1 MIKKLL
7 TKSFWTRVLSS
18 VPLVIIT
25 LVTILV
31 GGNLLFIVSI
41 LLSLIGMFELYRM
54 IKMQDKLPGFVG
66 YLSCILF
73 YGLMVM
79 GYDVY
84 FVVFIILYLMALMAI
99 YVLSFPKYKLEDLIM
114 IFFGLV
120 YVGVM
125 LSYVFRI
132 RILPDGFYLIWLV
145 FISSWISDTFAY
157 LFGVTFGKHKLT
169 AILSPNKSIEGS
181 VAGIIG
187 SALIGGIYGMIL
199 TNHITAFINPVIGCA
214 IVCGVGS
221 IISQIGDL
229 TASAI
234 KRNYK
239 AKDYGKLIPGHG
251 GILDRFDSLIFVAPA
266 IYFLCLLV
274 Y

>member
-1 MIKKLL
+1 MLKKLL
-7 TKSFWTRVLSS
+7 TKSFWIRVLSS
-18 VPLVIIT
+18 VPLVVIT
-25 LVTILV
+25 LVTILL
-31 GGNLLFIVSI
+31 GGNLLFVVSI
-41 LLSLIGMFELYRM
+41 LLSLIGMFELYRI
-54 IKMQDKLPGFVG
+54 IKIQDKLPGFMG
-66 YLSCILF
+66 YVSCILY
-73 YGLMVM
+73 YGLMIM
-79 GYDVY
+79 GYDSY
-84 FVVFIILYLMALMAI
+84 FMIFIIVYLMSLMAI
-99 YVLSFPKYKLEDLIM
+99 YVFKFPKYKLEDLIM
-114 IFFGLV
+114 VFFGLV

-125 LSYVFRI
+125 FSYIYRI
-132 RILPDGFYLIWLV
+132 RILNDGFYLVWLV
-145 FISSWISDTFAY
+145 FISSWISDTCAY
-157 LFGVTFGKHKLT
+157 LFGVTFGSHKL
-169 AILSPNKSIEGS
+169 APVLSPNKSIEGS
-181 VAGIIG
+181 ISGVIG
-187 SALIGGIYGMIL
+187 SALIGGLYGMIFK
-199 TNHITAFINPVIGCA
+199 NSITAFISPIIGCA

>member
-1 MIKKLL
+1 MLKKLL

-18 VPLVIIT
+18 VPLVVIA
-25 LVTILV
+25 LVTILL
-31 GGNLLFIVSI
+31 GGNLLFVVSI
-41 LLSLIGMFELYRM
+41 LLSLIGMFELYRV
-54 IKMQDKLPGFVG
+54 IKIQDKLPGFVG
-66 YLSCILF
+66 YLSCILY
-73 YGLMVM
+73 YGLMLM
-79 GYDVY
+79 GYDSY
-84 FVVFIILYLMALMAI
+84 FVVFIIVYLMALMAI
-99 YVLSFPKYKLEDLIM
+99 YVIRFPKYKLEDLIM

-125 LSYVFRI
+125 FSYIYRI
-132 RILPDGFYLIWLV
+132 RILHDGVYLIWLV
-145 FISSWISDTFAY
+145 FISSWISDTCAY
-157 LFGVTFGKHKLT
+157 LFGVTFGKHKL
-169 AILSPNKSIEGS
+169 APILSPNKSVEGS
-181 VAGIIG
+181 ISGVIG
-187 SALIGGIYGMIL
+187 STLIGGLYGML
-199 TNHITAFINPVIGCA
+199 LSNHIIAFINPIIGCA
-214 IVCGVGS
+214 IVCGAGS

-234 KRNYK
+234 KRNYN